1 MKVCDTPFFK
11 IPSILPSPPFL
22 WEKSR
27 PILYKGGEAYKGR
40 GLKTMITHEQIMSNE
55 IPSVGFR

>member
-1 MKVCDTPFFK
+1 M
-11 IPSILPSPPFL
+11 IPPFL
-22 WEKSR
+22 KYLLFYQALPFYGKNPAPSF
-27 PILYKGGEAYKGR
+27 IKGGEAYKGR